1 LSKVAIGK
9 AGFAIAS
16 TVVIT
21 VLLAGVF
28 IGIHYNTGASPT
40 STNASTTS
48 TTCTN
53 SVIYPLGDIKFQPN
67 NSTND
72 AIPNLPIMFY
82 NRSVSGY
89 PQYTD
94 GLTFADAP
102 FTTLSGGVING
113 ELTTNKNVDFFL
125 INNGASGHAGQVLL
139 NQNFATDIKL
149 DVSVN
154 SSNFS
159 FILFLQHDYSLDSPQ
174 PLVVDVTQAIT
185 LCAIG

>member
-1 LSKVAIGK
+1 LHK
-9 AGFAIAS
+9 AGIAIVS
-16 TVVIT
+16 ILVIT

-28 IGIHYNTGASPT
+28 IGIHYNTGVSHT
-40 STNASTTS
+40 STTS

-82 NRSVSGY
+82 NSSVSGY